1 MASRVACRFPLAN
14 YFLALNFCRAVFGA
28 LLGATL
34 VLGSLAPSSA
44 WAGPQDAA
52 QDPPPADIVSD
63 TAVKLEKAIRKVHE
77 DYDDYLKQKD
87 KLVESY
93 ESLQTSLKQ
102 TEAKWSQIQNEGVIK
117 QFAALQSAMNAM
129 QLSNSIGSIG
139 SAPGGNNSAND
150 LAMRQQLQQ
159 QLMVNRMMENMN
171 TFMRGQELQQLGIE
185 AQRTIRA
192 RFETIQK
199 VMKVEEDYRQWQS
212 GGDRFFEKYW
222 SYTDPQKAFSS
233 QETQAALKALQD
245 RDKDNAPAQLAEA
258 LLLTNQSDYSQ
269 AKQLLDPLVD
279 APGPMQPIALMCK
292 ALVFEGMDKERESK
306 LAMQNSIKLDRTNPY
321 CRWLRA
327 RLACKQDQ
335 LNIAETEWKALTTV
349 PAIARDSKRAL
360 ALLYVKRVA
369 KTPSNAGR
377 AVTLATDA
385 HEDEIP
391 ATWYS
396 HYVLSVALHSA
407 KKKELAI
414 EQLEAAMKLASED
427 QKEICDK
434 LKKAI
439 DNDQAFEPEL

>member
-14 YFLALNFCRAVFGA
+14 CFLALNFCRALFGA
-28 LLGATL
+28 LFGAIL

-52 QDPPPADIVSD
+52 QDPPPAYIVSD
-63 TAVKLEKAIRKVHE
+63 TAAKLEKAIRKVHE

-117 QFAALQSAMNAM
+117 QFAAIQSAMNSM

-185 AQRTIRA
+185 AQRAIRA

-199 VMKVEEDYRQWQS
+199 VMKVEEDYRQWQA

-258 LLLTNQSDYSQ
+258 LHDFREQGVTCVGIVGGDGSINLVLAELLKLHSPQSLPSI
-269 AKQLLDPLVD
+269 LVLGGGT
-279 APGPMQPIALMCK
+279 AN
-292 ALVFEGMDKERESK
+292 V
-306 LAMQNSIKLDRTNPY
+306 
-321 CRWLRA
+321 
-327 RLACKQDQ
+327 
-335 LNIAETEWKALTTV
+335 
-349 PAIARDSKRAL
+349 L
-360 ALLYVKRVA
+360 ALNLGLN
-369 KTPSNAGR
+369 SNPIK
-377 AVTLATDA
+377 VMSDFL
-385 HEDEIP
+385 
-391 ATWYS
+391 
-396 HYVLSVALHSA
+396 
-407 KKKELAI
+407 
-414 EQLEAAMKLASED
+414 
-427 QKEICDK
+427 
-434 LKKAI
+434 
-439 DNDQAFEPEL
+439 